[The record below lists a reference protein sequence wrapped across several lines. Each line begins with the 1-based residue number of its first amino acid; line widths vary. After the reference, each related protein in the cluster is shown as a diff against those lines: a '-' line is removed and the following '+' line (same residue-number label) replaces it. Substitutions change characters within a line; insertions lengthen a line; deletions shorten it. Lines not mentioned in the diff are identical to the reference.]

1 VNEAETR
8 KKLIDEKL
16 RLAGWNVNDP
26 THVTLELDIDLKA
39 ARNTFAEPKTVLY
52 GCHQFADYGLLLHGK
67 PVAVVE
73 AKRTSKDAELGQEQ
87 AVQYAKNL
95 QAIHGGHQPFIMYT
109 NGYDTFFWE
118 SDFYPPVKV
127 HGFPNRD
134 DLDWLNQRRGLR
146 NPLSVELINT
156 SIAGRGYQIEAIRSI
171 LELIEAKRRRFLF
184 VMATGTGKTRTAV
197 ALVDVLRRA
206 KWAKRVLFLVDR
218 IALQEQA
225 LDAFKEHIP
234 SEARWPKDGENTFAK
249 DRRLYVTTYPT
260 MLNLIEGGTTP
271 ATRLSPFFFDLIIAD
286 ESHRSIYN
294 IYQQV
299 LDYFHAIILGL
310 TATPT
315 DHIEH
320 DTFELF
326 ECAKNDPTFAFTY
339 EEAVEHKPPYLCD
352 FEVLKVRSKFQL
364 KGIKEGTIPPAMQKK
379 LIAEG
384 RDIADIN
391 FEGSDLERKVTN
403 SGTNAVIVRE
413 FMEESI
419 KDHTGTLPGKTIFF
433 AISKGHARR
442 LQTLFDRMYPE
453 HAGKLARVLVSE
465 DRFVYGKGGLLDQ
478 FKTEDMPRV
487 AISVDMLDTGV
498 DVPEVV
504 NLVFAKPVY
513 SFTKFWQM
521 IGRGT
526 RILNDDLAKRKSW
539 CPEKEKFLIIDCWG
553 NFEFF
558 KMKPKGR
565 EPGGQVPLPV
575 RLFRA
580 RLDKLEAAL
589 AAGADAVAENAKADL
604 RADLATLHENN
615 VVVSEAK
622 VHLDA
627 AAADAFWKT
636 ITAESLGF
644 LRSVI
649 APVLRARSAAD
660 SKGMRF
666 EIDAVETGT
675 ALVSGNNDRLDAVKI
690 SLLEQVAELP
700 LTVNLVAKEQP
711 FIDDFQTPNWWVT
724 ITDDKLREAVARLV
738 PLMKY
743 RQRKRDGMVHLDITD
758 LVTVK
763 EWIEFGPEHERLSTS
778 AYRERIESFIRD
790 LVKTNPSLQKLQQGE
805 ELTGAEVK
813 ALANLL
819 AAQDPYV
826 TEELLR
832 KVYDHKTA
840 RFIRFLKHIL
850 GLELLGSW
858 EETVTAA
865 FEGFIGRHNTF
876 SAMQLRFIQTLKTF
890 VLQTGRATKKDLIDA
905 PFTQIHPNGIRG
917 VFQPAEINEILA
929 FTEELV
935 A

>member
-1 VNEAETR
+1 MNEAETR
-8 KKLIDEKL
+8 KKLVDEKL
-16 RLAGWNVNDP
+16 ELAGWNVHDP
-26 THVTLELDIDLKA
+26 SHVTLELDIDLKA
-39 ARNTFAEPKTVLY
+39 AGSMVAEPTTPY
-52 GCHQFADYGLLLHGK
+52 GGHQFADYGLLLNSR

-73 AKRTSKDAELGQEQ
+73 AKRTSKDAALGQEQ
-87 AVQYAKNL
+87 ALRYSKNL
-95 QAIHGGHQPFIMYT
+95 QAIYGGPQPFVMYT
-109 NGYDTFFWE
+109 NGHDTFFWE
-118 SDFYPPVKV
+118 PDFYPPVKV
-127 HGFPNRD
+127 HGFPTRD
-134 DLDWLNQRRGLR
+134 DLDWLHQRRGLR

-156 SIAGRGYQIEAIRSI
+156 DIAGRGYQIEAIRSI
-171 LELIEAKRRRFLF
+171 LELVEAKRRRFLL

-197 ALVDVLRRA
+197 ALIDVLRRA
-206 KWAKRVLFLVDR
+206 KWAKRILFLVDR
-218 IALQEQA
+218 IALRDQA
-225 LDAFKEHIP
+225 LDAFRDHIP
-234 SEARWPKDGENTFAK
+234 SEARWPKDNETELAK

-260 MLNLIEGGTTP
+260 MLNLIERGTTP
-271 ATRLSPFFFDLIIAD
+271 AARISPFFFDLIVAD

-294 IYQQV
+294 TYKQV
-299 LDYFHAIILGL
+299 LDYFHGILLGL

-315 DHIEH
+315 GHIGH
-320 DTFELF
+320 DTFKLF
-326 ECAKNDPTFAFTY
+326 ECSQSDPTFAYAY
-339 EEAVEHKPPYLCD
+339 EEAVEHAPPYLCD

-364 KGIKEGTIPPAMQKK
+364 EGIKQGTIPAAVQKK

-384 RDIADIN
+384 KDIGDIN
-391 FEGSDLERKVTN
+391 FEGSELERKVTN

-413 FMEESI
+413 LMEESI

-442 LQTLFDRMYPE
+442 LQKLFDAMYPE

-513 SFTKFWQM
+513 SYTKFWQM

-526 RILNDDLAKRKSW
+526 RILNDDPAKRKPW
-539 CPEKEKFLIIDCWG
+539 CPEKDRFLIIDCWG
-553 NFEFF
+553 NFDFF

-565 EPGGQVPLPV
+565 EPGEQVPLPV

-580 RLDKLEAAL
+580 RLDKLEAAI
-589 AAGADAVAENAKADL
+589 AAGADAVVANVKADL
-604 RADLATLHENN
+604 RAELHALPKHN
-615 VVVSEAK
+615 VVVSEAQA
-622 VHLDA
+622 HLDDV
-627 AAADAFWKT
+627 AADSFWT
-636 ITAESLGF
+636 TLTAQDLGH

-649 APVLRARSAAD
+649 APVFRARSAAD

-666 EIDAVETGT
+666 EIDAAEAGT
-675 ALVSGNNDRLDAVKI
+675 ALVSGNRDGLDAVKE

-700 LTVNLVAKEQP
+700 LTVNVVAKQQA
-711 FIDDFQTPNWWVT
+711 FIEECQTPHWWSTV
-724 ITDDKLREAVARLV
+724 TDDKLREAVTRLV

-743 RQRKRDGMVHLDITD
+743 RRRRRDRMVHLDITD
-758 LVTVK
+758 LLTVK
-763 EWIEFGPEHERLSTS
+763 EWVEFGPGHERLSTL
-778 AYRERIESFIRD
+778 AYKERVESTIRD
-790 LVKTNPSLQKLQQGE
+790 LVKTTPALQKLQQGDD
-805 ELTGAEVK
+805 LSGAEVK
-813 ALANLL
+813 ALADLL

-850 GLELLGSW
+850 GLEPLGSW
-858 EETVTAA
+858 TETITAA
-865 FEGFIGRHNTF
+865 FDAFIAEHNTF
-876 SAMQLRFIQTLKTF
+876 SAMQVRFLHTLETF

-917 VFQPAEINEILA
+917 VFQPSEIDEILA
-929 FTEELV
+929 FTGELV